1 MFWLVLLVTE
11 HAMGWPAFAAAHDGG
26 STALRGDGRGLGCRR
41 ARGPLLDL
49 HAHHVRGGHA
59 QRRRRGRGHRRV
71 LLPGHHPA
79 PRRAA
84 VVPHGEPR
92 PRRAATT
99 GDLVFFLACLALAVV
114 LGFMLNCVAFRTL
127 PRPALHGRIGAASV
141 ATWVVPVVVA
151 VVLLVDLWAELR
163 KDGTG
168 AGFAPFAVAAESLRL
183 WALVY
188 GAAAPLLAL
197 VLGSWLVMSRAAL
210 TTKLVVVPGSS

>member
-1 MFWLVLLVTE
+1 MLLVTE

-26 STALRGDGRGLGCRR
+26 LYAGMVAAWVVGVLAALFWTFMLIMSEEGMLSGGAAAVATGVCCFLVIIPLFVVLPSYLAANLGLG
-41 ARGPLLDL
+41 
-49 HAHHVRGGHA
+49 
-59 QRRRRGRGHRRV
+59 
-71 LLPGHHPA
+71 
-79 PRRAA
+79 
-84 VVPHGEPR
+84 
-92 PRRAATT
+92 AATT
-99 GDLVFFLACLALAVV
+99 GDLVFCLACLALAVV
-114 LGFMLNCVAFRTL
+114 LGFMLYCVAFRAL

-163 KDGTG
+163 KGGTG

-197 VLGSWLVMSRAAL
+197 VLGSWLVTSRAAL

>member
-1 MFWLVLLVTE
+1 
-11 HAMGWPAFAAAHDGG
+11 
-26 STALRGDGRGLGCRR
+26 
-41 ARGPLLDL
+41 
-49 HAHHVRGGHA
+49 
-59 QRRRRGRGHRRV
+59 
-71 LLPGHHPA
+71 
-79 PRRAA
+79 
-84 VVPHGEPR
+84 
-92 PRRAATT
+92 
-99 GDLVFFLACLALAVV
+99 
-114 LGFMLNCVAFRTL
+114 MLNCVAFRTL

-197 VLGSWLVMSRAAL
+197 VFGSWLVTSRAAL
-210 TTKLVVVPGSS
+210 TTKLVASSSPAPSCTRSLRCRSLSACPSPPRVSLPTPLPCALWRATDVRSLRVVSVAPAREQARH

>member
-1 MFWLVLLVTE
+1 MLNCV
-11 HAMGWPAFAAAHDGG
+11 
-26 STALRGDGRGLGCRR
+26 
-41 ARGPLLDL
+41 
-49 HAHHVRGGHA
+49 
-59 QRRRRGRGHRRV
+59 
-71 LLPGHHPA
+71 
-79 PRRAA
+79 
-84 VVPHGEPR
+84 
-92 PRRAATT
+92 
-99 GDLVFFLACLALAVV
+99 ALAVV

-197 VLGSWLVMSRAAL
+197 VLGSWLVTTRAAL

>member
-1 MFWLVLLVTE
+1 
-11 HAMGWPAFAAAHDGG
+11 
-26 STALRGDGRGLGCRR
+26 
-41 ARGPLLDL
+41 
-49 HAHHVRGGHA
+49 
-59 QRRRRGRGHRRV
+59 
-71 LLPGHHPA
+71 
-79 PRRAA
+79 
-84 VVPHGEPR
+84 
-92 PRRAATT
+92 
-99 GDLVFFLACLALAVV
+99 
-114 LGFMLNCVAFRTL
+114 MLCCVAFRAL

-163 KDGTG
+163 KGGTG

-197 VLGSWLVMSRAAL
+197 VLGSWLVTSRAAL